1 MLHGTRPGSEG
12 QLGMLALAR
21 LKARLAPERGLD
33 ARPPSRVARP
43 RLVPGIGATAA
54 PARLERKPGATRHRL
69 APLLFRP
76 VLFLTLCFLQGGKR
90 RLIPVR
96 ALLPHVPRPGR
107 GREHAAAP

>member
-33 ARPPSRVARP
+33 ARPPTRVAPP

-54 PARLERKPGATRHRL
+54 PAPLERKPGATRH
-69 APLLFRP
+69 PLHPPLFRP
-76 VLFLTLCFLQGGKR
+76 PPFPTRSFLHVSHRPTLLA
-90 RLIPVR
+90 P
-96 ALLPHVPRPGR
+96 APLPL
-107 GREHAAAP
+107 A